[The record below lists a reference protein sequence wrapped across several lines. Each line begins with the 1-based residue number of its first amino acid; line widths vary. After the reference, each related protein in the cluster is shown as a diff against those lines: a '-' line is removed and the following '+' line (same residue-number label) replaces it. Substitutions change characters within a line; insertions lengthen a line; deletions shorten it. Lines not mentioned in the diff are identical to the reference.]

1 MRPNFR
7 AMGLGLILSG
17 TFSAVLGAGAGAW
30 GSVVLQLGLV
40 GLGLILRMD
49 RRVLRNLVV

>member
-1 MRPNFR
+1 MSPNFR

-17 TFSAVLGAGAGAW
+17 AFSAVLGAVAGAW
-30 GSVVLQLGLV
+30 GSAVLQLGLV